1 MTTAIIGVGNIGRAL
16 ARHLVRGGE
25 PVVLAAKDEVNA
37 QHSRKSWVS
46 ARVLPRSKRR

>member
-25 PVVLAAKDEVNA
+25 RASPQSHTNGT
-37 QHSRKSWVS
+37 R
-46 ARVLPRSKRR
+46 RST